1 MGVTSLMAEISSPA
15 TWSERMAAS
24 RPEPGPF
31 THTST
36 RLRPMLMASRAV
48 ASAATCAANG
58 VLLREPLKPALP
70 ALAQLITFPS
80 VSVMV
85 MMVLLKLACTWAT
98 PFVPTLRS
106 RFFAFLTSAATRYL
120 PKGAECAR
128 KRSTLLA
135 SLHLLAAHGHLLRA
149 LARACV
155 RLRALSVHGQAAAV
169 PQTPIGADVHE
180 ALDVHGVLAAERA
193 LHLVLALDERA
204 QLAGVL
210 VRERLHARVR
220 AHARLLQQPL
230 RRGGADAVDVGER
243 DLDALF
249 GGEIDACDTCHCSS
263 PLSPGAACAAGSGCR
278 SRE

>member
-24 RPEPGPF
+24 RAEPGPF

-106 RFFAFLTSAATRYL
+106 RFLPFFTSATRNL
-120 PKGAECAR
+120 PSEAR
-128 KRSTLLA
+128 HAPRMRSTLLA
-135 SLHLLAAHGHLLRA
+135 SLHLLAADGHLLRA
-149 LARACV
+149 LPRARV
-155 RLRALSVHGQAAAV
+155 RLRALPVHGQAAAV
-169 PQTPIGADVHE
+169 PQAPIGADVHQ
-180 ALDVHGVLAAERA
+180 ALDVHGVLTAQRA

-204 QLAGVL
+204 QLARVL
-210 VRERLHARVR
+210 VAAPLHPPV
-220 AHARLLQQPL
+220 P
-230 RRGGADAVDVGER
+230 
-243 DLDALF
+243 
-249 GGEIDACDTCHCSS
+249 
-263 PLSPGAACAAGSGCR
+263 
-278 SRE
+278 